1 MYAGIDIAK
10 QSFDVTLQGAEGKKV
25 HNSFPNNE
33 KGFKAQVKWLR
44 KQGAKTAHVCM
55 EATNI
60 YWEGLAEYLHGAGYR
75 VSVVNPARIAGYAR
89 SQMQRNKN
97 DKIDS
102 GVACDFCATQQPAA
116 WEPPSATQ
124 KELRSLERHRDDLQK
139 MRTQTKNRLATAKEP
154 KVRQSLQRVLDNL
167 NEEMA
172 EMDKQMET
180 LVKETPTL
188 KAHFTLLRSIISLG
202 PRTALKLLA
211 EMYDLASYHSA
222 DAAAADAGLTPA
234 SYESGTTVRKK
245 PKMSKVGKAAVRG
258 ALFLP
263 AMSAI
268 RFNPLLRTFAERLRS
283 KGKSEKVII
292 GAVMRK
298 LMHLAYGVLK
308 HETPFDPN
316 YRQSKPMAA

>member
-10 QSFDVTLQGAEGKKV
+10 QSFDVTWQGAGGEKV
-25 HNSFPNNE
+25 HSSFANDE
-33 KGFKAQVKWLR
+33 KGFKALVKWLG
-44 KQGAKTAHVCM
+44 KQGAKTAAVCM

-97 DKIDS
+97 DKLDS
-102 GVACDFCATQQPAA
+102 GVICDFCATQQPEA
-116 WEPPSATQ
+116 WVPPSATQ

-139 MRTQTKNRLATAKEP
+139 MRTQTQNRLATTKGA
-154 KVRQSLQRVLDNL
+154 KVRESLQRLLDRL

-172 EMDKQMET
+172 EMDKQMEI
-180 LVKETPTL
+180 LVEETPTL
-188 KAHFTLLRSIISLG
+188 KTNFDLLRSIISFG

-211 EMYDLASYHSA
+211 EMYDLAAYRSA
-222 DAAAADAGLTPA
+222 DAAAADAGVTPA
-234 SYESGTTVRKK
+234 TYESGTTVRKK

-268 RFNPLLRTFAERLRS
+268 RFNPLMQTFAERLRS

-308 HETPFDPN
+308 HQTPFDPN
-316 YRQSKPMAA
+316 YRQPKPLAA

>member
-10 QSFDVTLQGAEGKKV
+10 ATFDVTVQGASGQKV
-25 HNSFPNNE
+25 HNSFPNTP
-33 KGFKAQVKWLR
+33 KGFKALVKWLR

-55 EATNI
+55 EATNV
-60 YWEGLAEYLHGAGYR
+60 YWEALAEYLHEAGYR

-102 GVACDFCATQQPAA
+102 AVACDFCATQQPDA
-116 WEPPSATQ
+116 WQPPTATQ

-139 MRTQTKNRLATAKEP
+139 MLTQNKNRLATTKDP
-154 KVRQSLQRVLDNL
+154 TVRESLQRVINSLTA
-167 NEEMA
+167 EMA
-172 EMDKQMET
+172 EMDKQQDA
-180 LVKETPTL
+180 LLKETPTL
-188 KAHFTLLRSIISLG
+188 KAHFDLLRSIISLG
-202 PRTALKLLA
+202 PRTAIKLLA
-211 EMYDLASYHSA
+211 EMYDLATYRSA
-222 DAAAADAGLTPA
+222 DAAAADAGVTPA
-234 SYESGTTVRKK
+234 SFESGATVRKK

-263 AMSAI
+263 AMSAM
-268 RFNPLLRTFAERLRS
+268 RFNPLLRTFAERLRN

-298 LMHLAYGVLK
+298 LIHLAYGVLK
-308 HETPFDPN
+308 HQTPFDPN
-316 YRQSKPMAA
+316 YQQAKPLAA